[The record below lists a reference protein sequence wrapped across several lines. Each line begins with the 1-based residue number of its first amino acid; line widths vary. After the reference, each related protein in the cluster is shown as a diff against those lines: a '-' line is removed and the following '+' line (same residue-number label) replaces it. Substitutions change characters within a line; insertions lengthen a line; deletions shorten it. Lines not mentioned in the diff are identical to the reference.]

1 MKAEV
6 DKIDIIKLVNVLIS
20 LNKLETKVDIL
31 DVAKY
36 SSRLEKKSS
45 VIDNEVA
52 KNAK

>member
-31 DVAKY
+31 DVDK
-36 SSRLEKKSS
+36 LNNIPLDLKKK
-45 VIDNEVA
+45 VVW
-52 KNAK
+52 